1 MNKKS
6 KFEQDNLTAKHQS
19 DWAMFLPAISSFYI
33 SGLGQ
38 QRCGLN
44 YFDQSRLPAGIQDTE
59 MLNFL
64 NSQKGLYHYK
74 WGLYSAGHANRDTSK
89 VDPQEDLIRNREA
102 GTFLLGDSGGFQISK
117 GVWPA
122 NWIDP
127 ACPRAQAK
135 RQEVLNW
142 MDTYMDYGMVLDIP
156 TTTILNPKMAPL
168 TGIYTYQ
175 DAVNATRINNDYFI
189 QNRTGECKFL
199 NVLQGTTHAEADDWY
214 QQMRDY
220 CDPRKYP
227 GRHFNGWA
235 AGGRNKLDLE
245 LILHRLVTIIHDGLL
260 EPGVHDWIHYL
271 GISWMEYAVLY
282 TEIQR
287 AIRRH
292 HNPNLTISFDCASP
306 FYAAAKGQCY
316 YENRIKHGKKWSYK
330 MGATAENKKYA
341 GDTRPFRQAVLAEGI
356 HNVFTDSPV
365 TQRMTL
371 GDLCYR
377 GPNSVGKHGKVTKTS
392 WDTMSYVLLQSHNVW
407 MHINAVQ
414 EANRQYDQGVI
425 PEMLMD
431 HRFDL
436 VYVGRV
442 IDEVFAQKDY
452 RRSHEV
458 IRDNASL
465 WKKFYKNTTSMTN
478 FNNLFEVQSVASSD
492 DSEDQADTELQL
504 ADSEISDILGE

>member
-1 MNKKS
+1 MSKNKTY
-6 KFEQDNLTAKHQS
+6 EIDNLSAKHNP

-38 QRCGLN
+38 QRCGIP
-44 YFDQSRLPAGIQDTE
+44 YFDSSRLPQGIQDTE

-64 NSQKGLYHYK
+64 NSQKGLYTYK
-74 WGLYSAGHANRDTSK
+74 WGLYSAGHANRDVTK
-89 VDPQEDLIRNREA
+89 VDPQEDLIRNREP

-122 NWIDP
+122 NWVDP

-135 RQEVLNW
+135 RQEVLTW

-156 TTTILNPKMAPL
+156 TTTILNPKMGPI

-175 DAVNATRINNDYFI
+175 DAVNATLINNDYFI
-189 QNRTGECKFL
+189 QNRTGKCKFL
-199 NVLQGTTHAEADDWY
+199 NVLQGTDHDQAEDWY
-214 QQMRDY
+214 NKVKDY
-220 CDPRKYP
+220 CDPKKYP

-245 LILHRLVTIIHDGLL
+245 LILTRLVTIIHDGLL
-260 EPGVHDWIHYL
+260 EPGLHDWIHYL

-287 AIRRH
+287 ALRKYQ
-292 HNPNLTISFDCASP
+292 NPNVTISFDCASP

-330 MGATAENKKYA
+330 MEATAEDKKYA
-341 GDTRPFRQAVLAEGI
+341 GDTRPFKQAVMADGI
-356 HNVFTDSPV
+356 HKTFTDSPV
-365 TQRMTL
+365 TSRMTV

-377 GPNSVGKHGKVTKTS
+377 GPSALSKHGKVTKTS
-392 WDTMSYVLLQSHNVW
+392 WDTLSYVLLQSHNVW

-414 EANRQYDQGVI
+414 EANRQYEQGVI
-425 PEMLMD
+425 PDLLMD
-431 HRFDL
+431 RRTDL
-436 VYVGRV
+436 IYVGKV
-442 IDEVFAQKDY
+442 IDEVFSQQDKT
-452 RRSHEV
+452 RSFQV
-458 IRDNASL
+458 IRDNESL
-465 WKKFYKNTTSMTN
+465 WKKFYRNTTSMTS
-478 FNNLFEVQSVASSD
+478 FNNLFEVQSTASAHD
-492 DSEDQADTELQL
+492 ADTEDQDADQL
-504 ADSEISDILGE
+504 INQTLGE